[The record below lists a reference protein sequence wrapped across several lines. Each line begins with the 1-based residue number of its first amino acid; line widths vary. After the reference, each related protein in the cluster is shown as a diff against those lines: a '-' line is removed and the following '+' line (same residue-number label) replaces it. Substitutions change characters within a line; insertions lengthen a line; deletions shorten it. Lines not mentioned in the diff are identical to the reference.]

1 LFWILTI
8 CPDGARRRKESGLE
22 ANLLQPSSASVGQPL
37 DPRINMFTK
46 ALFLTALAA
55 LSVSPA
61 PALLLAQET
70 PSPALLVLSKGEQ
83 MLKIVDPATGKV
95 VGQAPSGPDPHEVI
109 ASADGTRAYITNYG
123 GDRYHTLTVVDLV
136 ARENLPTVDL
146 GELSGPHGIEFAGGK
161 VWFTSE
167 GAEAV
172 GSYDPVSNRV
182 QREFATG
189 QEGTH
194 MLIVASDQSR
204 IVTTN
209 MRSGT
214 VSILER
220 DAAAGGVPKPADWRG
235 RVVRAGGGVEG
246 FDVSPDGKEIWAANG
261 RDGTISII
269 DPATKRVVQTLDV
282 KVGSANR
289 LKFTPD
295 GTRVFV
301 SMLRSPEVAVFDV
314 ASRAELKR
322 IPVGRGAAG
331 ILVQPDGAR
340 VYVACTPDD
349 YVAIID
355 PRSLEVVGRIE
366 AGRQPDGLAWAVRR

>member
-1 LFWILTI
+1 
-8 CPDGARRRKESGLE
+8 
-22 ANLLQPSSASVGQPL
+22 
-37 DPRINMFTK
+37 
-46 ALFLTALAA
+46 
-55 LSVSPA
+55 
-61 PALLLAQET
+61 
-70 PSPALLVLSKGEQ
+70 
-83 MLKIVDPATGKV
+83 
-95 VGQAPSGPDPHEVI
+95 
-109 ASADGTRAYITNYG
+109 
-123 GDRYHTLTVVDLV
+123 
-136 ARENLPTVDL
+136 
-146 GELSGPHGIEFAGGK
+146 
-161 VWFTSE
+161 
-167 GAEAV
+167 
-172 GSYDPVSNRV
+172 
-182 QREFATG
+182 
-189 QEGTH
+189 
-194 MLIVASDQSR
+194 
-204 IVTTN
+204 
-209 MRSGT
+209 

-235 RVVRAGGGVEG
+235 TVVTAGGGVEG